1 MVMKMRII
9 YKNTFDNTL
18 TEKYDKNFPRE
29 DQFLQIKKLQLLQTE

>member
-18 TEKYDKNFPRE
+18 IEKYDKNFPRE
-29 DQFLQIKKLQLLQTE
+29 D

>member
-18 TEKYDKNFPRE
+18 TEKYDKNVPSE